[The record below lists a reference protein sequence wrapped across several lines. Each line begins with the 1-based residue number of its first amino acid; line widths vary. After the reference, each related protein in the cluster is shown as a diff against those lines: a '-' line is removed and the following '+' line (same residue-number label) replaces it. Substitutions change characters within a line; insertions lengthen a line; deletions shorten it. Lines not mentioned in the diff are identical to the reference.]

1 MGGTIMKMDWVIIV
15 VCSVRCCIGFTNMIG
30 LILGILMLN
39 TGGSFGPKWINGILF
54 VILLGLFF
62 FYNIGRIILQIIYT
76 IKMRKHNRNMYQ
88 LRLWINTIP
97 MVSKMKPNGNQ
108 QKTNDDDKE

>member
-1 MGGTIMKMDWVIIV
+1 
-15 VCSVRCCIGFTNMIG
+15 
-30 LILGILMLN
+30 
-39 TGGSFGPKWINGILF
+39 
-54 VILLGLFF
+54 
-62 FYNIGRIILQIIYT
+62 
-76 IKMRKHNRNMYQ
+76 MRKHNRNMYQ